1 LLVAL
6 SGPKKV
12 LISGSTPSNGPHNG
26 YCPHQNHYVPRH
38 IFRYINSYTITA
50 QQMACTTAPHILIL
64 KSSKINSG
72 LQLDLDIFFF
82 AKILFLLHDPV
93 LLLPYL
99 DIYIFFIIFQLY
111 IGTTSL
117 EMTALQ

>member
-1 LLVAL
+1 MFWYLQREFL
-6 SGPKKV
+6 S
-12 LISGSTPSNGPHNG
+12 IMREFSGGKLKQKGFFHS
-26 YCPHQNHYVPRH
+26 
-38 IFRYINSYTITA
+38 A
-50 QQMACTTAPHILIL
+50 TAPHILIL
-64 KSSKINSG
+64 KSSKISSG

-82 AKILFLLHDPV
+82 AKILFILHDPV

-111 IGTTSL
+111 IGTNSL